1 MPRTMNQIIQDRW
14 NFGAMPVTFRGG
26 EGESDEAAKGATD
39 KAAAEA
45 KAKAEADDALKLG
58 DAGKAALKAERDARA
73 AAEKAHKDAT
83 AELETLRKEKAE
95 RDAAKAKADEDEAKA
110 KGEFEQLAEKR
121 KEEADAAKAD
131 AETKGARLTRAETA
145 LTAFLADRIKA
156 LEAMK
161 DSELSAEFAA
171 ITDPLDQLD
180 WFGKASVKRAMAE
193 AAEGK
198 KVDDA
203 SKRTRVPETPKQNGT
218 GKHEIKPQPV
228 AY

>member
-1 MPRTMNQIIQDRW
+1 MNQIIQDRW
-14 NFGAMPVTFRGG
+14 NYGAMPVAFRGG
-26 EGESDEAAKGATD
+26 EGEGDEAAKAAAD
-39 KAAAEA
+39 KAATDA
-45 KAKAEADDALKLG
+45 KAKADADDALKLG

-73 AAEKAHKDAT
+73 VAEKAHKDAA
-83 AELETLRKEKAE
+83 AELETLRKEKA
-95 RDAAKAKADEDEAKA
+95 DAAAAKAAADEEEAKR
-110 KGEFEQLAEKR
+110 KGEFETLAEKR
-121 KEEADAAKAD
+121 KAEADAAKAD
-131 AETKGARLTRAETA
+131 AESKGARLARAETA
-145 LTAFLADRIKA
+145 LTAFLGDRIKA

-161 DSELSAEFAA
+161 DADLSAEFAA

-180 WFGKASVKRAMAE
+180 WFGKASVKRAMAD